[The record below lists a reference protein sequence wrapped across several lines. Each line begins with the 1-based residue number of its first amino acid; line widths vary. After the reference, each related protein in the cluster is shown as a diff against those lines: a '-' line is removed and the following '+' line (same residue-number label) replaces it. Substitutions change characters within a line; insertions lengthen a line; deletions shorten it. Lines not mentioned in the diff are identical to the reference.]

1 MVFKIQTRLCVSNE
15 AQQAHKES
23 TDYQQKTK
31 DREISFLYSASALLF
46 LPMGADDLVAGSFGD
61 VLLVSLYQEVKG
73 DFKDSAVDETS
84 GYLSAGSQGNVENK
98 NKHNF
103 LIAS

>member
-1 MVFKIQTRLCVSNE
+1 
-15 AQQAHKES
+15 
-23 TDYQQKTK
+23 
-31 DREISFLYSASALLF
+31 
-46 LPMGADDLVAGSFGD
+46 MGADDLVAASFGD

-98 NKHNF
+98 HKHHF